1 MPGTVLDG
9 LLRQVKALHLL
20 FSSLSRFSFLQFVT
34 MSDRAKREDG
44 EELPTSRRSSSTN
57 DSPANLVAAE
67 DSETLNGDAR
77 EAYNVSSRADDE
89 RVAELARSF
98 SHTAARSAG
107 TQHDNPFHSPV
118 PSLDPNSAEF
128 DPRKWIS
135 ALLHAFS
142 KDPDQ
147 YPRQPLGVSWRYLG
161 VHGFGS
167 DTDYQKDVMNVLW
180 RAPLIAKEWI
190 SHRQQKIQILR
201 DFDGLVHSGEMLL
214 VLGRPGRQA
223 CPFVPSSLLAVRLDQ
238 TDQGNPV
245 VSPRCSKQSL
255 ARFGVS
261 ISTKSQ

>member
-1 MPGTVLDG
+1 
-9 LLRQVKALHLL
+9 
-20 FSSLSRFSFLQFVT
+20 

-44 EELPTSRRSSSTN
+44 EELPASRKSSSTSQ
-57 DSPANLVAAE
+57 SPANLVAVE
-67 DSETLNGDAR
+67 DADTLNGDAR
-77 EAYNVSSRADDE
+77 EAYDVPSMADDE

-98 SHTAARSAG
+98 SQTGARAAG
-107 TQHDNPFHSPV
+107 GQHDNPFHSPV

-161 VHGFGS
+161 VYGFGS

-190 SHRQQKIQILR
+190 SNRKQKIQILR
-201 DFDGLVHSGEMLL
+201 DFDGLVNSGEMLL

-223 CPFVPSSLLAVRLDQ
+223 CPFVPLYLWLFDWTRLTRKIQWCLHVAQNNRWPGPGSSSRRPINA
-238 TDQGNPV
+238 
-245 VSPRCSKQSL
+245 
-255 ARFGVS
+255 
-261 ISTKSQ
+261 

>member
-1 MPGTVLDG
+1 
-9 LLRQVKALHLL
+9 
-20 FSSLSRFSFLQFVT
+20 
-34 MSDRAKREDG
+34 MSDRGKREDG
-44 EELPTSRRSSSTN
+44 EELPTSRKSSSTN
-57 DSPANLVAAE
+57 RSPANLVAAE
-67 DSETLNGDAR
+67 DSDTLDGDGR
-77 EAYNVSSRADDE
+77 EAYNVSSRAEDE

-98 SHTAARSAG
+98 SQTGTRSAG

-118 PSLDPNSAEF
+118 PSLDPNSADF

-147 YPRQPLGVSWRYLG
+147 YPRQPLGVSWRYLS

-190 SHRQQKIQILR
+190 STRQQKIQILS
-201 DFDGLVHSGEMLL
+201 DFDGLVNSGEMLL

-223 CPFVPSSLLAVRLDQ
+223 CPFPRFPLLPLRLFDWTRLTREIQWCLHVAQNNRWPGPGAPSRR
-238 TDQGNPV
+238 PV
-245 VSPRCSKQSL
+245 N
-255 ARFGVS
+255 A
-261 ISTKSQ
+261 

>member
-1 MPGTVLDG
+1 MP
-9 LLRQVKALHLL
+9 
-20 FSSLSRFSFLQFVT
+20 
-34 MSDRAKREDG
+34 DRAKGKDG
-44 EELPTSRRSSSTN
+44 ERLPPSRKSSSTEY
-57 DSPANLVAAE
+57 SPASQLAAE
-67 DSETLNGDAR
+67 DSDTVDEDAR
-77 EAYNVSSRADDE
+77 EAYNVSSRAEDE

-98 SHTAARSAG
+98 SQTGARSAG

-118 PSLDPNSAEF
+118 PSLDPNSADF

-161 VHGFGS
+161 VYGFGS

-190 SHRQQKIQILR
+190 SKRQQKIQILS
-201 DFDGLVHSGEMLL
+201 DFDGLVNSGEMLL

-223 CPFVPSSLLAVRLDQ
+223 CPFVSRL
-238 TDQGNPV
+238 
-245 VSPRCSKQSL
+245 
-255 ARFGVS
+255 FGRIRLTRES
-261 ISTKSQ
+261 